1 MNSFFIHRRYVRWGT
16 SVYTIKPTEDS
27 DKEIKIINGA
37 SRKDIDGGDIY
48 LKEIKD
54 LSDDDFEYSIINT
67 LVKKISGSKVLTTED
82 LDWILPPLRN
92 ILLRIFEWRNINSIN
107 YYRDCILDLL
117 PK

>member
-67 LVKKISGSKVLTTED
+67 LVKKIS
-82 LDWILPPLRN
+82 ILMK
-92 ILLRIFEWRNINSIN
+92 LLVICQSLAFDI
-107 YYRDCILDLL
+107 DCTKD
-117 PK
+117 KF